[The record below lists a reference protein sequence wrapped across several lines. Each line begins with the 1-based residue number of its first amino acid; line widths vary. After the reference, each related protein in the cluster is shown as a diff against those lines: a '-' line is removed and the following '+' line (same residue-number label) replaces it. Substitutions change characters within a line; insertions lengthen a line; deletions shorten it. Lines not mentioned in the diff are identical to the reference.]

1 MAVRLASFFL
11 VSPLRIRFTISD
23 RDYFIRLRVSVQV
36 RCPPFLLGMEWL
48 GTGIIPKVPGKR
60 KNTGISTK
68 EEKRTKEGRY
78 YRYNTHRY
86 KHPAFSFLPQIIR
99 KIPFIIKNITI
110 KRKEIN

>member
-48 GTGIIPKVPGKR
+48 GTGIIPRLRYQVKERIQESVPKKR
-60 KNTGISTK
+60 RGLRRDDTIG
-68 EEKRTKEGRY
+68 
-78 YRYNTHRY
+78 
-86 KHPAFSFLPQIIR
+86 IIR
-99 KIPFIIKNITI
+99 TGTNTQLSHFC
-110 KRKEIN
+110 RK